1 MESLGEK
8 LKTKRQEIGI
18 SIEQV
23 ARDTNIAKRY
33 IEALEAEDF
42 SVFPG
47 EPYVIGF
54 LRTYA
59 ENLGLVSDEIIAL
72 YKNIKIQEQPLPM
85 NELLD
90 EKRRNPLL
98 IIIIILA
105 AAGLGAGGY
114 FGIPKIREY
123 MAQREPRVKEEEAS
137 ASATGVTYNMTDEIL
152 ERRFYEGDEILIS
165 INNQDYPILLAEV
178 GKNLTVVTPLGEE
191 EFGLSEENLIDLDGD
206 GKGDLKVFVRDL
218 DSESEKRSV
227 IVRFDKFTQARISQ
241 DLMESGEEE
250 SAEYILGDEGEI
262 ASLPAMGSTNVPD
275 RSQRTVSLI
284 EADSPQ
290 QISIDF
296 VFRGYCLFRYL
307 SDKQNREERY
317 FHKGET
323 FRLEAQREVMLWVS
337 NAGSFKARLGNKD
350 IEIGRPGEVAAKLIK
365 WVEDEQSGAY
375 KLQIIP
381 IY

>member
-105 AAGLGAGGY
+105 AAGLGAVGY